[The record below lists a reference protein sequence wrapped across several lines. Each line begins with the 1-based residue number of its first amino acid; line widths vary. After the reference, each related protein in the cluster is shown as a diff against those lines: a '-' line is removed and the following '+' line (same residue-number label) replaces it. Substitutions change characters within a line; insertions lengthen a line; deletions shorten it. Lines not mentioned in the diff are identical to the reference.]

1 MGRNL
6 YFLAGQRTKRWML
19 AGDPRLSEMR
29 SCNALPLHV
38 SQRLWEYCVDWWKP
52 ARKDPKRWMCFCILK
67 KSCSSC
73 AFSEPD
79 TILCLLP
86 RGCSTARGNGREFGV
101 LAGKQPTHTHC
112 ATLPEPHKPFCIICL
127 SRKSGGGSTASYRQC
142 HKYSFLI
149 KKSPREHLSRYHSS
163 CCFQTRQQQAAYS
176 ITKYLDS

>member
-1 MGRNL
+1 MGLQGFPFVGRNL

-52 ARKDPKRWMCFCILK
+52 ARKDPKRWMSFCILK

-86 RGCSTARGNGREFGV
+86 RGCSTARGNGREFGM

-112 ATLPEPHKPFCIICL
+112 ADL
-127 SRKSGGGSTASYRQC
+127 SRASQAILYC
-142 HKYSFLI
+142 MFKKKEWGWEYSL
-149 KKSPREHLSRYHSS
+149 L
-163 CCFQTRQQQAAYS
+163 
-176 ITKYLDS
+176 